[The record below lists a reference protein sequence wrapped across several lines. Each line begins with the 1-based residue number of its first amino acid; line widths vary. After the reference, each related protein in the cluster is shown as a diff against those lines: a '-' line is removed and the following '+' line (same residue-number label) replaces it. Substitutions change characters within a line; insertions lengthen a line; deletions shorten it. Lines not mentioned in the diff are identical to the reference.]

1 MQSELKPRVPQGIM
15 EMNAGTES
23 KAGLRSVAEAR
34 IRTRCSG
41 LHIFLRLSPRL
52 EKVKSDVSRVA
63 LLQLV
68 TLRHWVVPMVRQSC
82 VSASVCTRKTTAWIS
97 DIYLLWLEQ
106 NIIIALIF
114 FSAAGREIAR
124 LHIAWPNFF
133 IYSITNIYTSVVASA
148 SQCSF
153 FLRIP
158 RATGGS
164 LLERAWLHMGWMFVT
179 KRGMVEW
186 NWKYGRHTPS
196 WSAEGIHR
204 PVRICHDLW
213 KVSEFGWMDVLDLE
227 LNYVSVE
234 TDCTV
239 SGNKT
244 RSVTAFLYV
253 Q

>member
-1 MQSELKPRVPQGIM
+1 MTFTCFDW
-15 EMNAGTES
+15 N
-23 KAGLRSVAEAR
+23 R
-34 IRTRCSG
+34 ILL
-41 LHIFLRLSPRL
+41 LHWF
-52 EKVKSDVSRVA
+52 
-63 LLQLV
+63 
-68 TLRHWVVPMVRQSC
+68 
-82 VSASVCTRKTTAWIS
+82 
-97 DIYLLWLEQ
+97 
-106 NIIIALIF
+106 F

-213 KVSEFGWMDVLDLE
+213 KVSEFGWMDVLDFMSWIMFLWK
-227 LNYVSVE
+227 L
-234 TDCTV
+234 TV
-239 SGNKT
+239 LLVGIKQGQWQHSYMYSKT
-244 RSVTAFLYV
+244 IPDRPLH
-253 Q
+253 